1 MTKRIKKDLA
11 NELAGTSHV
20 HASFLRTLYQNYKT
34 LLPSKLK
41 TFNKFLEWL
50 VEIGLIKIE
59 RAPYKV
65 AYIPSS
71 SKSIF
76 KRITAFYE
84 NSYLSFLSA
93 FYLHQLTLETPKTI
107 YITYEQF
114 PKRMSKSVLTQQNID
129 IAFSKPIRPTKNVA
143 KIGGYR
149 VYFLNRKYSGNLG
162 VKKVEFE
169 NEVISVTNLE
179 RTLIDALVRPE
190 YSGGINR
197 VVNAFK
203 SARNRIIA
211 TRTFLETY
219 ARLDYIYPYHQ
230 AIGFLL
236 EKTNNP
242 NKELIGK
249 FFEMPKPFKFY
260 LVHNIPKEKL
270 EFNKKWNIYYPSF
283 LHLN

>member
-1 MTKRIKKDLA
+1 MTERIEKELA
-11 NELAGTSHV
+11 NKLTGTSHV
-20 HASFLRTLYQNYKT
+20 DASFLRNLYQNYRT
-34 LLPSKLK
+34 LLPHNLRS
-41 TFNKFLEWL
+41 FNKFLEWL

-76 KRITAFYE
+76 KKTLAFYE

-93 FYLHQLTLETPKTI
+93 FYLHQLTLEMPKTI
-107 YITYEQF
+107 YVTYEQF
-114 PKRMSKSVLTQQNID
+114 PKHISKHLLTQESID
-129 IAFSKPIRPTKNVA
+129 IAFSKPIRHTKNVA
-143 KIGGYR
+143 KIGGHT
-149 VYFLNRKYSGNLG
+149 VYFLNRKYSENLG
-162 VKKVEFE
+162 VEKVILE
-169 NEVISVTNLE
+169 NEAISVTNLE

-190 YSGGINR
+190 YSGGIDG
-197 VVNAFK
+197 VVNVFK
-203 SARNRIIA
+203 SAGDRIISVQ
-211 TRTFLETY
+211 TFLEIY

-242 NKELIGK
+242 NKELIEE
-249 FFEMPKPFKFY
+249 FFKMPKPFKFY

-270 EFNKKWNIYYPSF
+270 EFNKKWNIYYPIF